1 MFVDM
6 LTKFLFYCIIT
17 KGDFMLHFLEN
28 KNLKIA
34 IDTHGAE
41 LSSIFNKKENREML
55 WHGDS
60 EFWGRRS
67 PVLFPVVG
75 KYKNGK
81 TTYNGKEYALG
92 QHGFARDSEFTL
104 LEESENKLS
113 FELTSNE
120 ETLTKYPFQFRLIC
134 SFELANDTIVVGWKV
149 ENTDDKTIHFSI
161 GAHPAFYCEKSKT
174 VLTMNGDNL
183 KYSLVNTDGL
193 YTPKKY
199 DVENS
204 FILHDNIFDKD
215 ALIIENSN
223 VTEVSLVDNGKNYL
237 TMKFDAP
244 LFGIWSPTKKNAPF
258 VCIEPW
264 YGRCDAEDFNGDIT
278 EREYDNSLPVGET
291 WYKEYEIVINE

>member
-1 MFVDM
+1 
-6 LTKFLFYCIIT
+6 
-17 KGDFMLHFLEN
+17 MLHYLEN
-28 KNLKIA
+28 DILKISV
-34 IDTHGAE
+34 DTHGAE
-41 LSSIFNKKENREML
+41 LSSIFNKNRNKEML
-55 WHGDS
+55 WHGDPQ
-60 EFWGRRS
+60 FWGRKS

-104 LEESENKLS
+104 VEQNETKLVFALESS
-113 FELTSNE
+113 E
-120 ETLTKYPFQFRLIC
+120 ETLTKYPFKFRLIC
-134 SFELANDTIVVGWKV
+134 SFELENDKIIVGWKV

-174 VLTMNGDNL
+174 VLTMNADNL
-183 KYSLVNTDGL
+183 KYSLVNADGL
-193 YTPKKY
+193 YTPEKY

-204 FILHDNIFDKD
+204 FVLHDNIFDKD

-223 VTEVSLVDNGKNYL
+223 VTEVSLIDDNKKYI
-237 TMKFDAP
+237 TVKFDAP

-264 YGRCDAEDFNGDIT
+264 YGRCDRADFNGDIT
-278 EREYDNSLPVGET
+278 EREWSNTLSVNET
-291 WYKEYEIVINE
+291 WYKEYEIIIHE

>member
-1 MFVDM
+1 
-6 LTKFLFYCIIT
+6 
-17 KGDFMLHFLEN
+17 MLHFLEN
-28 KNLKIA
+28 DSLKIS
-34 IDTHGAE
+34 INTHGAE
-41 LSSIFNKKENREML
+41 LSSIFNKKENKEML

-60 EFWGRRS
+60 AFWGRKS
-67 PVLFPVVG
+67 PVLFPLVG

-81 TTYNGKEYALG
+81 TTYSGKEYTLP

-104 LEESENKLS
+104 VEQTESKLS
-113 FELTSNE
+113 FQLTSNE
-120 ETLTKYPFQFRLIC
+120 ETLTKYPFKFRLIC
-134 SFELANDTIVVGWKV
+134 SFELKNDTIIVGWNV
-149 ENTDDKTIHFSI
+149 ENIDDKTIHFSI

-183 KYSLVNTDGL
+183 KYSLVNSDGL

-204 FILHDNIFDKD
+204 FVLHDNIFDKD

-264 YGRCDAEDFNGDIT
+264 YGRCDAEDFSGDIT
-278 EREYDNSLPVGET
+278 EREYGNALGIGET
-291 WYKEYEIVINE
+291 WYKEYEIIIHE